1 VRILRSMTLIV
12 TCLSPHYVLQV
23 SDRRLSLGGKAIERA
38 ASKAVVFNNALI
50 FGYTGIAEIAG
61 KPTDAWLADVLSQH
75 LDSVPRAIE
84 ALTQAVQVPTDL
96 QRYQHTFVACG
107 FHHPDDKWLPMAITI
122 SNMQDGFGLQSGA
135 LTGWT
140 TVGRTPRPHETNDV
154 KVLIAGYIKGIT
166 KERLAGIEATIKRRA
181 LVDPNY
187 AAATLVGLVRQ
198 ASGRFPGV
206 IGKDVLVSC
215 LPRAA
220 VGTPETIV
228 TVSEPNLKQMS
239 IASRLQDDT
248 ADLHYVPHVL
258 TRSVWMQNVTVRG
271 LKYLVAESGPPPD

>member
-1 VRILRSMTLIV
+1 MTLIV

-38 ASKAVVFNNALI
+38 ASKTVVFNNALI

-61 KPTDAWLADVLSQH
+61 KPTDTWLADVLSQH
-75 LDSVPRAIE
+75 LDSSPRAIE

-96 QRYQHTFVACG
+96 QRHQHTFVACG
-107 FHHPDDKWLPMAITI
+107 FHHPDDKLLPMAITI
-122 SNMQDGFGLQSGA
+122 SNMQDDFGLQSGA

-140 TVGRTPRPHETNDV
+140 TVGRTPRPDEANDV
-154 KVLIAGYIKGIT
+154 KVLVAGYVKGIT
-166 KERLAGIEATIKRRA
+166 KKRLAGIEATIKRRA

-198 ASGRFPGV
+198 ASGRFPDV
-206 IGKDVLVSC
+206 IGNDVLVSC
-215 LPRAA
+215 LPRTA
-220 VGTPETIV
+220 VETPETIV

-258 TRSVWMQNVTVRG
+258 TRSVRLQNVKARG
-271 LKYLVAESGPPPD
+271 LKYLTAESGPPPD